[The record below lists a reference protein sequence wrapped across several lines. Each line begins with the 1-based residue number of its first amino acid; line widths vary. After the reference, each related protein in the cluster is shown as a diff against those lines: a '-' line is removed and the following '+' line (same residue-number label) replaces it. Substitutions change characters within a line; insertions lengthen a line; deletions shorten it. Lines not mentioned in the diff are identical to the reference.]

1 MWRDTDGPQKA
12 APLPWLLHHCVV
24 EMCKLEL
31 QLKPLGSMVHPYTF
45 CHSTAYENKLP
56 FLLYLAVYH
65 SRPCLGVVALLLQLP
80 QQKQLLQICIRNTV
94 IYYFFAIAIRFKWKL
109 KPSTTP
115 AQRNLIVTTLGFL
128 EVIRNNGVFEFATTW
143 CQGIFTPWAFPASW
157 K

>member
-1 MWRDTDGPQKA
+1 
-12 APLPWLLHHCVV
+12 VV

-80 QQKQLLQICIRNTV
+80 QQQQLLQICIRNTV
-94 IYYFFAIAIRFKWKL
+94 MYYFFAIAIRFNNTCPKE
-109 KPSTTP
+109 PHF
-115 AQRNLIVTTLGFL
+115 TTLGFL
-128 EVIRNNGVFEFATTW
+128 EVIRNNGVFEFAAT
-143 CQGIFTPWAFPASW
+143 
-157 K
+157 

>member
-12 APLPWLLHHCVV
+12 APLPWLLHHCAV

-45 CHSTAYENKLP
+45 CHPTASENKLP
-56 FLLYLAVYH
+56 FSCTLQSTTVD
-65 SRPCLGVVALLLQLP
+65 PVFGVVALLLQLP
-80 QQKQLLQICIRNTV
+80 QQQQLLQICIINT
-94 IYYFFAIAIRFKWKL
+94 IMYYFFAIAIRFNWKL
-109 KPSTTP
+109 NPQQHLP
-115 AQRNLIVTTLGFL
+115 QRNLIVTTLGFL

-143 CQGIFTPWAFPASW
+143 CQGILTPWAFPASW